1 MLNMIP
7 WKVFLRY
14 ASRKH
19 GFIDPILLLNQF
31 NRFSRPSEL
40 VAPTELLRA
49 GATLHARGLLNSQAI
64 QHNLDWLWPYW
75 VEEQFNPGSTS
86 FIPRA
91 FSITHIN
98 LTHRNWTA
106 VGVPGFHGMPV
117 VDPRGLVMPF
127 RDGWSID
134 AWLITDD
141 GKDLFPSRTADA
153 VQELDM
159 STVPT
164 VRTVCRNAGLSLT
177 SSTDVTRPSQSYE
190 SRTVVEAESDSP
202 GWLVISLRP
211 YNPEGVSLIHQIE
224 TLGDLEGW
232 VVNDEKLVRFGRPA
246 DRMSYSGYHDGDVY
260 RKLRDATAFHND
272 ERLVKDVVGLATGAA
287 LFRVHA
293 GKRITEEVTVPLKSE
308 DSKKQAKMGNKPA
321 AAVRNPEDAWKEA
334 RSGAAKLE
342 SGDAT
347 MNRLYQ
353 SALETTI
360 LHSPRDALAGPFTY
374 KRFWFRDAV
383 LIANAMAGC
392 GLVDRA
398 RMVIEQFF
406 DRQTL
411 MGYFESQEGEW
422 DSNGQVLWVLHRLT
436 HLSGEAPPAHW
447 KEYIVKAVKW
457 IQNKRETHAGEKPHA
472 GLLPAGFSA
481 EHLGPNDHYYWDDF
495 WAIAGLRGAEY
506 LLKEMGDDESA
517 ELASQTAEEMMA
529 AVDVSLDYVEERL
542 GRPLMPASPYRRMDS
557 GAIGS
562 IVAGYPLQLT
572 IPDTPRMNN
581 TIEYLMDSCIVEGG
595 FYHDI
600 SHSGINP
607 YLTLHLAQVL
617 LRKNDYAR
625 ALQLFRAIGD
635 LASPTGQWPE
645 AIHPKLRTGCMGD
658 GQHVWAAAEWLL
670 MVKNCFVREEET
682 TGKLVLGSGIDSQWF
697 GDRDRISFGPV
708 CTKFGS
714 IILEVVREEDSRIIR
729 WTPRWHAEEPNLE
742 IRLPG
747 AEPRTA
753 TDGAREIR
761 VKTSGESGNGHL
773 DAE

>member
-1 MLNMIP
+1 MLNLIP

-14 ASRKH
+14 ASRRH

-75 VEEQFNPGSTS
+75 VEEQFNPSSPS

-106 VGVPGFHGMPV
+106 VGVPGFNGMPV

-141 GKDLFPSRTADA
+141 GRDLFPSRATD
-153 VQELDM
+153 VEQELTSDI
-159 STVPT
+159 VPS
-164 VRTVCRNAGLSLT
+164 VRTVCRNKNLYLKT
-177 SSTDVTRPSQSYE
+177 TTDVGLKSQSYE
-190 SRTVVEAESDSP
+190 SRTIIEAESDAI

-211 YNPEGVSLIHQIE
+211 YNPEGISLVHQIE

-232 VVNDEKLVRFGRPA
+232 VVNGESLIRFRRPA
-246 DRMSYSGYHDGDVY
+246 DRISYSEYHDGDVY
-260 RKLRDATAFHND
+260 RKLRDASAFHD
-272 ERLVKDVVGLATGAA
+272 GERKVKDVVGLATGAA
-287 LFRVHA
+287 LFRIPA
-293 GKRITEEVTVPLKSE
+293 GKRVSEEVTVPLKGE
-308 DSKKQAKMGNKPA
+308 DSRKRGKAGNKPT
-321 AAVRNPEDAWKEA
+321 VTLPDPEHAWRDA
-334 RSGAAKLE
+334 RTGAATLE
-342 SGDAT
+342 TGDPQ
-347 MNRLYQ
+347 MDRLYK

-360 LHSPRDALAGPFTY
+360 LHSPGDALAGPFTY

-411 MGYFESQEGEW
+411 LGYFESQEGEW
-422 DSNGQVLWVLHRLT
+422 DSNGQVLWVLHRIT
-436 HLSGEAPPAHW
+436 HLSGSAPPQYW
-447 KEYIVKAVKW
+447 KDYIVKAVKW
-457 IQNKRETHAGEKPHA
+457 IHHKRDTHAAGKPHA

-506 LLKEMGDDESA
+506 LLKEMGDDENA
-517 ELASQTAEEMMA
+517 ELASQVAEEMMA
-529 AVDVSLDYVEERL
+529 AVDVSLDYVEKRL

-572 IPDTPRMNN
+572 IPNTPRMDN
-581 TIEYLMDSCIVEGG
+581 TIEYLMGSCIMEGG

-617 LRKNDYAR
+617 LRKNDYPR
-625 ALQLFRAIGD
+625 ALGLFRAIGD

-658 GQHVWAAAEWLL
+658 GQHVWAAAEWIL

-682 TGKLVLGSGIDSQWF
+682 TGKLVLGSGLDSQWF
-697 GDRDRISFGPV
+697 GDEDRISFGPAH
-708 CTKFGS
+708 TKFGPIS
-714 IILEVVREEDSRIIR
+714 LEVVRDGDSRKVC
-729 WTPRWHAEEPNLE
+729 WKPEWHTDEPRLE
-742 IRLPG
+742 IRIPG
-747 AEPRTA
+747 TEPRTA
-753 TDGAREIR
+753 TRGSREIQ
-761 VKTSGESGNGHL
+761 VTVAGESGNGYI